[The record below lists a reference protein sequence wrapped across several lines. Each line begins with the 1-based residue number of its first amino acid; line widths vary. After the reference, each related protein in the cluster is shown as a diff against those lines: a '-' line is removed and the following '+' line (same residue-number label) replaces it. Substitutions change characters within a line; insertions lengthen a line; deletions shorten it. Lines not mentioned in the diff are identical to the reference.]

1 MPAQIAIR
9 AEPGQR
15 NDQPA
20 IREAPG
26 KTPTIPPSRNAFTCL
41 KLQYPARPSGSNNET
56 SPCASNSEDLM
67 TAFASPRGAWR
78 AFILALAFAA
88 GTAQGS
94 LLFGAVGLAND
105 QYARPVTDTEIASTA
120 VLADCRGFVGT
131 IARIVLLDGSIRCNE
146 AFPYGFASPISTSV
160 YYPADIAASDAKLP
174 VITFVGGILSNA
186 GNYHELMKLWASHG
200 FIVVISSDFINS
212 FPLMH
217 ALGILEVAKLDRDP
231 TSALHGRAD
240 FSRTLV
246 AGHSAGGQATLQSA
260 SLSAQAL
267 QFIEPRLKLVGA
279 LPIEPGPLAIG
290 STVKTPTLL
299 LTGLADVVV
308 PPLSW
313 PILWQGPLIRDVP
326 AWGATATTA
335 THFSPLRQIEYNEFA
350 GISVAWA
357 LYQGKNDAQARD
369 YFVGRYYKLASD
381 IQFNDP
387 LRLLRPSRN
396 KLAAAL

>member
-1 MPAQIAIR
+1 MASSGPS
-9 AEPGQR
+9 PGSSCW
-15 NDQPA
+15 
-20 IREAPG
+20 
-26 KTPTIPPSRNAFTCL
+26 T
-41 KLQYPARPSGSNNET
+41 ARS
-56 SPCASNSEDLM
+56 
-67 TAFASPRGAWR
+67 
-78 AFILALAFAA
+78 AA
-88 GTAQGS
+88 TR
-94 LLFGAVGLAND
+94 L
-105 QYARPVTDTEIASTA
+105 
-120 VLADCRGFVGT
+120 
-131 IARIVLLDGSIRCNE
+131 
-146 AFPYGFASPISTSV
+146 FPYGFASPISTSV

-217 ALGILEVAKLDRDP
+217 ALGILEVAKLDKDRP
-231 TSALHGRAD
+231 QPCMAGRL
-240 FSRTLV
+240 FRTLV

-260 SLSAQAL
+260 SLCTSPATHRTTVEAGRR
-267 QFIEPRLKLVGA
+267 PADRA
-279 LPIEPGPLAIG
+279 RPLAIG

-313 PILWQGPLIRDVP
+313 PTLWQGPLIRDAP

-369 YFVGRYYKLASD
+369 YFVGRYCWPATSSST
-381 IQFNDP
+381 IH
-387 LRLLRPSRN
+387 
-396 KLAAAL
+396 

>member
-105 QYARPVTDTEIASTA
+105 QYARPVADTEIASTA

-231 TSALHGRAD
+231 TSALHG
-240 FSRTLV
+240 
-246 AGHSAGGQATLQSA
+246 
-260 SLSAQAL
+260 
-267 QFIEPRLKLVGA
+267 
-279 LPIEPGPLAIG
+279 
-290 STVKTPTLL
+290 
-299 LTGLADVVV
+299 
-308 PPLSW
+308 
-313 PILWQGPLIRDVP
+313 
-326 AWGATATTA
+326 
-335 THFSPLRQIEYNEFA
+335 
-350 GISVAWA
+350 
-357 LYQGKNDAQARD
+357 
-369 YFVGRYYKLASD
+369 
-381 IQFNDP
+381 
-387 LRLLRPSRN
+387 
-396 KLAAAL
+396 